1 MALKK
6 EAIRIRA
13 FNLQFFSSEKT
24 EPATPRKR
32 EQSREEG
39 QSAKSQDLTAA
50 LIMITGLVCFLW
62 FGATMWGA
70 MVGLFDDSIRHLS
83 SDVFQG
89 DRWLDGLIQ
98 KAGVVFFIGWLPMGA
113 LCALVAGGVM
123 VYQVGFMITS
133 KPLIP
138 KPDRMNPISGLKKI
152 ISMRTI
158 VEMIKGILKALLL
171 LLILYHGMNKSKD
184 MVMILMRVPLN
195 LGTKMIM
202 DNIWNLAMRMA
213 LMLLVLGL
221 FDYLYQKWEF
231 EKSIRMSKQD
241 IKDEYKQMEGD
252 PLIKRRIRQRQ
263 RELAKGRMMA
273 DVPNADVI
281 ITNPTH
287 IAVALQYDQ
296 EKMSAPTVTAKGEGH
311 LANKIKELAKEHK
324 IPVMENKPL
333 ARALFAQVEVGES
346 VPEDLYRA
354 VAEVLAFVYRL
365 RGDKKTTKTTKK

>member
-1 MALKK
+1 MAIGG
-6 EAIRIRA
+6 AFAPIRT
-13 FNLQFFSSEKT
+13 FDLQFFSSEKT

-32 EQSREEG
+32 EKSREEG

-50 LIMITGLVCFLW
+50 LVMITGLLSILW
-62 FGATMWGA
+62 FGSLMWGA
-70 MVGLFDDSIRHLS
+70 MLGLFEDAIRHLS
-83 SDVFQG
+83 SDVFLD
-89 DRWLDGLIQ
+89 DRWLDGLAQ
-98 KAGVVFFIGWLPMGA
+98 KAGVVFFLGWLPMGL
-113 LCALVAGGVM
+113 LCGLIAGGVM
-123 VYQVGFMITS
+123 VYQVGFMITP

-138 KPDRMNPISGLKKI
+138 KLDRMDPIAGMKKI

-158 VEMIKGILKALLL
+158 VEMLKGVLKALLL
-171 LLILYHGMNKSKD
+171 LAILYDGMTKSKD
-184 MVMILMRVPLN
+184 LVMTLMRVPLS

-202 DNIWNLAMRMA
+202 DNIWNLSMRMA

-221 FDYLYQKWEF
+221 FDYLYQVWEF

-263 RELAKGRMMA
+263 RELAKGRMMS
-273 DVPNADVI
+273 DVPNADVV

-311 LANKIKELAKEHK
+311 IANKIKEMAKEHK
-324 IPVMENKPL
+324 IPVMENKTL

-346 VPEDLYRA
+346 VPEALYRA

-365 RGDKKTTKTTKK
+365 RGDKKTTK

>member
-62 FGATMWGA
+62 FGATMWDA

-123 VYQVGFMITS
+123 VYQVGFMIT
-133 KPLIP
+133 
-138 KPDRMNPISGLKKI
+138 
-152 ISMRTI
+152 
-158 VEMIKGILKALLL
+158 
-171 LLILYHGMNKSKD
+171 
-184 MVMILMRVPLN
+184 
-195 LGTKMIM
+195 
-202 DNIWNLAMRMA
+202 
-213 LMLLVLGL
+213 
-221 FDYLYQKWEF
+221 
-231 EKSIRMSKQD
+231 
-241 IKDEYKQMEGD
+241 
-252 PLIKRRIRQRQ
+252 
-263 RELAKGRMMA
+263 
-273 DVPNADVI
+273 
-281 ITNPTH
+281 
-287 IAVALQYDQ
+287 
-296 EKMSAPTVTAKGEGH
+296 
-311 LANKIKELAKEHK
+311 
-324 IPVMENKPL
+324 
-333 ARALFAQVEVGES
+333 
-346 VPEDLYRA
+346 
-354 VAEVLAFVYRL
+354 
-365 RGDKKTTKTTKK
+365 